1 MINFEDGV
9 LVTPAKVNQ
18 DGTITP
24 AQYSGK
30 TPLSAYTLNKMQEL
44 IEIYTGTN
52 ISAKTIE
59 GACKIKKISGYLNQ
73 ETRSGKNKFISLGNN
88 TIAGITITENED
100 GTYNFSGTAAANIE
114 HTAFI
119 NVEKSDIKNG
129 STYILSSTKTLPTGL
144 SSRVE
149 RYTDSAWLGQF
160 ITSITSTIPTRTGV
174 ADTTDTTRFRFGIF
188 ISSGTTLNIQN
199 VGFQLEEGTV
209 ATEYEQYGV
218 SPSPDYSS
226 EIRVVG
232 DNINLIKNFN
242 DYSTYGITAT
252 NNADGSLSITGTSSA
267 SNTTNYL
274 VAVKKILVENIKDR
288 DYTFLF
294 KRSNTKNSIYAR
306 VRKYDGTNKTQIAYI
321 HLANKITTYTLN
333 IKELIDDNT
342 VWVEVDIVTFSSTEY
357 NEKLYIQ
364 LKKSTVSTSY
374 TNYGI
379 GGIDVKIAGKNLIGV
394 KDTSLSTNLGI
405 TAEYDSSTG
414 IYTLNGTSTNA
425 GYIKLY
431 DVLEV
436 STYAD
441 LNTRNRTLMSK
452 GDYTLSYKYISGS
465 KTTGTANIMIRDCDD
480 NVDLQR
486 YEISKIETQ
495 NKQLQFSVSEDYL
508 TQKYIWFAKNITFT
522 NFKFTI
528 QLENGDVVTEH
539 EPYKEENKV
548 IKLPKNV
555 FLAKIGNV
563 QDYIDNKGILQKNI
577 DKIVLNGSENWL
589 YNESWSSKGDN
600 TNAFYISR
608 PTNMKEAEVV
618 SSHFPY
624 VASGWNYDEIGI
636 SVSYYLIIRVP
647 KTITT
652 VDELKTW
659 LSNNNVTVYYILSE
673 PYTVNLNFNN
683 IIPQY
688 AEQTNIISNAE
699 LEVEFTNSPA
709 IASVNETISKISD
722 ETVAINSDCPNNK
735 NVWIQKNDNLIG
747 TLKINDIDTATGLEV
762 EYDKFVIT
770 QDYIPVESNTNYYAE
785 YVSNSSGGKQ
795 IVVYEYDN
803 NHNYLNYHHIN
814 DKKYYF
820 STYSN
825 SAYIKIRFM
834 DTNININAVLRKGN
848 QKIWTKNNGIY
859 EEFINVDD
867 VISNQFKRNDRY
879 DSTDFNNFTK
889 NGFYMVNEQ
898 NCTNAPNPYATG
910 MLLVFGGYYISQLF
924 IADLNGTTVGY
935 MRISSDK
942 GNTWNNWSQ
951 ITTKE

>member
-30 TPLSAYTLNKMQEL
+30 TPLSAYNLNKMQEL
-44 IEIYTGTN
+44 TEIYTGTN
-52 ISAKTIE
+52 ISAKTVD
-59 GACKIKKISGYLNQ
+59 GGCKIRKIYGHLKQS
-73 ETRSGKNKFISLGNN
+73 TRSGKNKFISLGNN

-129 STYILSSTKTLPTGL
+129 STYILSSTKTLPNGL

-199 VGFQLEEGTV
+199 VGFQLEEGTS
-209 ATEYEQYGV
+209 ATEYEPYGV
-218 SPSPDYSS
+218 SPSLNYPS
-226 EIRVVG
+226 EIQVVG
-232 DNINLIKNFN
+232 DNVNLFDKDNIIIGKNINSTTGNIEENNVYSVTDFIKIDNKNITISFDGKKSKYNKMSVGEYDENYIFIKRQTN
-242 DYSTYGITAT
+242 DDTTLLQHTFSLSDNTRYIKYSYRNDVGIT
-252 NNADGSLSITGTSSA
+252 
-267 SNTTNYL
+267 
-274 VAVKKILVENIKDR
+274 NIKIE
-288 DYTFLF
+288 
-294 KRSNTKNSIYAR
+294 K
-306 VRKYDGTNKTQIAYI
+306 GTVA
-321 HLANKITTYTLN
+321 
-333 IKELIDDNT
+333 
-342 VWVEVDIVTFSSTEY
+342 
-357 NEKLYIQ
+357 
-364 LKKSTVSTSY
+364 TSY
-374 TNYGI
+374 TSYGN
-379 GGIDVKIAGKNLIGV
+379 GGIDYKTVGKNLIGV
-394 KDTSLSTNLGI
+394 KDTSSSTNLGI

-436 STYAD
+436 STYAN

-452 GDYTLSYKYISGS
+452 GDYTLSYKYVSGS

-480 NVDLQR
+480 STTTPR
-486 YEISKIETQ
+486 FEINKIGIE
-495 NKQLQFSVSEDYL
+495 NKQLQFTVDEEYS
-508 TQKYIWFAKNITFT
+508 TQKYIWFASGITFT

-528 QLENGDVVTEH
+528 QLENGSVVTEH
-539 EPYKEENKV
+539 EAYQEKDVVIELPENE
-548 IKLPKNV
+548 
-555 FLAKIGNV
+555 FLAKIGDV
-563 QDYIDNKGILQKNI
+563 QDYIDNQG
-577 DKIVLNGSENWL
+577 VLHKYIKKSVGSELGWRLGGTQNYEDSL
-589 YNESWSSKGDN
+589 IFYSLIKDAKFDN
-600 TNAFYISR
+600 NLNNNIKST
-608 PTNMKEAEVV
+608 
-618 SSHFPY
+618 HFK
-624 VASGWNYDEIGI
+624 SGN
-636 SVSYYLIIRVP
+636 SY
-647 KTITT
+647 
-652 VDELKTW
+652 
-659 LSNNNVTVYYILSE
+659 SNNNEAVGIMSTGEFGIRVKKSTVATLEDFITWLDENDVEMYYELAT
-673 PYTVNLNFNN
+673 PYEIDLKYNN
-683 IIPQY
+683 ILPQY
-688 AEQTNIISNAE
+688 KEMTNISCSAISE
-699 LEVEFTNSPA
+699 IETTTSPA

-803 NHNYLNYHHIN
+803 NHNYLDYHHIN
-814 DKKYYF
+814 DKTYYF
-820 STYSN
+820 STSSN

-834 DTNININAVLRKGN
+834 ETNINITAVLRKGD

-859 EEFINVDD
+859 EEFINIDD

-889 NGFYMVNEQ
+889 NGFYMVNVQ
-898 NCTNAPNPYATG
+898 KCTNAPNPYATG
-910 MLLVFGGYYISQLF
+910 MLLVFGSYYISQLF